1 VRASNYLAGDAAD
14 AKVMRKVQRAPT
26 GLREESLKAESFFS
40 KVFHPHVCVKTL
52 LACTILLCGGAVSS
66 WAQDGGIPVGGK
78 WWEFDTEDKMTLA
91 KKAKFVLSA
100 DNFLRDSTYQKPKI
114 EVVCINGKLENS
126 FFNPNVRLG
135 PPNRPGFWGQP
146 QAVVL
151 VRVDDSH
158 DTHGWNW
165 VPGHALSMDKGTT
178 RKLFRA
184 NVFKVEFRS
193 AGGPEI
199 AEFSP
204 SGIYTDRVSKACGFN
219 PK

>member
-1 VRASNYLAGDAAD
+1 MRTSNYVAAGRAAEAMRRTKQARICSREETLKRAS
-14 AKVMRKVQRAPT
+14 
-26 GLREESLKAESFFS
+26 FFF
-40 KVFHPHVCVKTL
+40 KLFQPDICAKTL
-52 LACTILLCGGAVSS
+52 LACIILLCAATVSA
-66 WAQDGGIPVGGK
+66 WAQNGGNPVGGK

-91 KKAKFVLSA
+91 KKVKFVLTA
-100 DNFLRDSTYQKPKI
+100 DNFLRDSSYQKPKI
-114 EVVCINGKLENS
+114 EILCINGKFERS
-126 FFNPNVRLG
+126 FFYPNVRLG

-151 VRVDDSH
+151 VRVDDTH

-165 VPGHALSMDKGTT
+165 VPGSALSVDKGTT

-184 NVFKVEFRS
+184 NVFKVEFR
-193 AGGPEI
+193 AANGGDI

-204 SGIYTDRVSKACGFN
+204 SGIYLDRVSQACGFN